1 MRRLINKASMRLN
14 GLGIFL
20 ACSLGLVTGHTSAED
35 LKVACP
41 EGEHGTALLVH
52 VSNIRYLE
60 GNLRAQIYG
69 SNPDDFLS
77 KGKKLFRIDV
87 PVESDGE
94 QDVCVPVP
102 GPDTYALV
110 IMHDR
115 NANGKADFFTEGFG
129 FSNNPKLKFS
139 PPNAEEVM
147 IKVSE
152 GILEVPVELYYIL
165 GSDDGEAE
173 KRRKMRRR

>member
-1 MRRLINKASMRLN
+1 MRCLNNKVSKRLN
-14 GLGIFL
+14 RLGIFL
-20 ACSLGLVTGHTSAED
+20 VCGLGLISVQAFADD
-35 LKVACP
+35 LQMSCI
-41 EGEHGTALLVH
+41 EGEQGAALLVR
-52 VSNIRYLE
+52 VSNIRYNE

-77 KGKKLFRIDV
+77 KGKKLFRVDV
-87 PVESDGE
+87 PVVTGNE
-94 QDVCVPVP
+94 QDICVPLP

-129 FSNNPKLKFS
+129 FSNNPKVKFS
-139 PPNAEEVM
+139 PPDAEEVM
-147 IKVSE
+147 ISVSE
-152 GILEVPVELYYIL
+152 GILEVPIDLYYIL
-165 GSDDGEAE
+165 GSDDEEAE